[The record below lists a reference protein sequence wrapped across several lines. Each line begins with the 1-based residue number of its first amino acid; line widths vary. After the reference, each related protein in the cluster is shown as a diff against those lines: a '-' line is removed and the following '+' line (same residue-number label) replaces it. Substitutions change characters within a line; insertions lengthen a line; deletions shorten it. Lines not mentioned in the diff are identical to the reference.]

1 MKKVLSVAR
10 VLALYL
16 GLSVPVFAAS
26 TTFLQQQG
34 SRFSCRKERSR
45 RLTAN
50 EFLL

>member
-10 VLALYL
+10 VLALNL
-16 GLSVPVFAAS
+16 GWFDPVFAAS
-26 TTFLQQQG
+26 TSFLQQQG
-34 SRFSCRKERSR
+34 LRFSWQKERSR